1 MESMVMKE
9 ALAQKIRDFWFGD
22 TLADP
27 ARIPDRLTFWF
38 GRDPARDSA
47 MERDWRT
54 VVDDARAGRL
64 DVMGETPGGRL
75 ALILLLDQF
84 PRNIYRGTPK
94 AFEKDGRARYLM
106 RDGMSRLM
114 DLELSPIERCF
125 FYMPLQHSEFLDDQ
139 EMGVS
144 RFSQLVTE
152 VAAEHREIYDDFL
165 RHAQQHRDVV
175 ARFGRFP
182 HRNRILNRLNTPEE
196 RTYLSGNAPSF
207 GQR

>member
-1 MESMVMKE
+1 MESLLMKE
-9 ALAQKIRDFWFGD
+9 ALARKIREFWFGE

-27 ARIPDRLTFWF
+27 TRIPDRIPFWF
-38 GRDPARDSA
+38 GRDPARDKA
-47 MERDWRT
+47 MRRDWETT
-54 VVDDARAGRL
+54 VNDARSGRL
-64 DVMGETPGGRL
+64 DAMGETAGGRL

-84 PRNIYRGTPK
+84 TRNIYRGTPQ

-125 FYMPLQHSEFLDDQ
+125 FYMPLQHSESLDDQ
-139 EMGVS
+139 EMGVA
-144 RFSQLVTE
+144 RYSQLVTE
-152 VAAEHREIYDDFL
+152 VASDYREIFENFL
-165 RHAQQHRDVV
+165 HHAQQHRDVV

-182 HRNRILNRLNTPEE
+182 HRNSILNRLNTREE
-196 RTYLSGNAPSF
+196 RTYLAGNAPSF

>member
-1 MESMVMKE
+1 MNE
-9 ALAQKIRDFWFGD
+9 ALARKIREFWFGD
-22 TLADP
+22 TIAESS
-27 ARIPDRLTFWF
+27 RIPERIAFWF
-38 GRDPARDSA
+38 KKDP
-47 MERDWRT
+47 ERDKAMRRDWESA
-54 VVDDARAGRL
+54 VIDARAGRL
-64 DVMGETPGGRL
+64 DAMGGNAGGRL

-84 PRNIYRGTPK
+84 PRNIYRGTPR

-139 EMGVS
+139 EMAVS
-144 RFSQLVTE
+144 RYTQLVTE
-152 VAAEHREIYDDFL
+152 VAAEHREIFENFL
-165 RHAQQHRDVV
+165 HHAQQHRDVV

-182 HRNRILNRLNTPEE
+182 HRNSILNRLNTREE
-196 RTYLSGNAPSF
+196 RAYLSGNAPSF